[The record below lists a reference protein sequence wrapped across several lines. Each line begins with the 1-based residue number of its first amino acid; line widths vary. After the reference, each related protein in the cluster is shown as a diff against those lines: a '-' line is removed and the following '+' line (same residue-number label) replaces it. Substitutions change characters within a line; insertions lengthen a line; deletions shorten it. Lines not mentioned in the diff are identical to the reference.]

1 MTFWLKTEV
10 QILYV
15 NRAKNN
21 SSTGLLTYDFSS
33 KKTEDV
39 YYKILAVQGS
49 SLLDL
54 SHCLMYN
61 ISVY

>member
-1 MTFWLKTEV
+1 V
-10 QILYV
+10 
-15 NRAKNN
+15 
-21 SSTGLLTYDFSS
+21 TGLLTYDFSS
-33 KKTEDV
+33 KKSEDV

-61 ISVY
+61 ISVYWYLLTRWKRQ